1 MPLLVPCFLAR
12 TRPLLCPRRSLRRKH
27 KRAGRAKGLKRG
39 RLYTAG
45 LQLEESSQRHT
56 ILRRQ
61 PMVNTAI

>member
-1 MPLLVPCFLAR
+1 VPPAIHAAQ
-12 TRPLLCPRRSLRRKH
+12 H

-61 PMVNTAI
+61 PMGNTAI